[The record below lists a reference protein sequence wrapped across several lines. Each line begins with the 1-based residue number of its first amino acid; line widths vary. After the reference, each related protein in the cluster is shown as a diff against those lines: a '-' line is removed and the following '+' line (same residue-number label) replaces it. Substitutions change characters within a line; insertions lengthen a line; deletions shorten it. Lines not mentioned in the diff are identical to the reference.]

1 MRKPFL
7 GLFAFVL
14 LASAAPALAQGE
26 VYVPYTSNRS
36 IEGTIYRTKVWV
48 TNTGGTARKFS
59 TRFIEQGTDG
69 TKVPPQPGNDL
80 NVPPGGTLLLTN
92 LAPQDKI
99 GILEISGAPQLVVNA
114 RLDALNNQG
123 AVVSSTNMPVISTAN
138 VVKANGTAQLQGLE
152 RTSRGTLTDFG
163 LVNVSNQQAQCSVK
177 AFRANSTQIAQTVAL
192 SVPPLAV
199 FHFSEALLALS
210 EPAVADARIETTCNK
225 QFFPYAVVF
234 KVGGPEASFVTA
246 SGTLEGDLV
255 GGNGGN
261 NPPGTVVYE
270 LPGIYLNA
278 KNGDSYK
285 AIDLPVVEGVRYKK
299 ATVEFDLL
307 TGKFPNGLFAGVHAF
322 RRTDKTMYYG
332 IIVRGDRQKTIL
344 DLGVD
349 DDIVTGNNGGP
360 WRERTQYHVSFTY
373 DTESGQ
379 LTYRLLRNGSAVE
392 TLTGR
397 INHFDLTKNGRA
409 MRVDFGQTGIA
420 DGAYFPP
427 IGWVY
432 SNLKVTLEPPT
443 N

>member
-7 GLFAFVL
+7 GLFAFAL
-14 LASAAPALAQGE
+14 LASVAPAFAQGE

-36 IEGTIYRTKVWV
+36 LQGTIYRTKVWV

-59 TRFIEQGTDG
+59 TRFIEQGIDG
-69 TKVPPQPGNDL
+69 TKVPSQPGNDL

-92 LAPQDKI
+92 LAPQEKI
-99 GILEISGAPQLVVNA
+99 GMLEISGAPQLVVNA
-114 RLDALNNQG
+114 RLDALNAQG
-123 AVVSSTNMPVISTAN
+123 AIVSSTNMPVISTAN
-138 VVKANGTAQLQGLE
+138 VIKANATAQLQGLE

-163 LVNVSNQQAQCSVK
+163 LVNVSTQAAQCTVK

-210 EPAVADARIETTCNK
+210 EPSVADARIETTCDK

-246 SGTLEGDLV
+246 SGTLEGDLI
-255 GGNGGN
+255 GTGGGN
-261 NPPGTVVYE
+261 NPAGTVVYQA
-270 LPGIYLNA
+270 PGTFLSA

-285 AIDLPVVEGVRYKK
+285 QFDLPVVEGVRYKK
-299 ATVEFDLL
+299 ATVEFDLFV
-307 TGKFPNGLFAGVHAF
+307 GKFPNGLFAGVHAF

-344 DLGVD
+344 DMGVD

-360 WRERTQYHVSFTY
+360 WREQTQFHVSFEY
-373 DTESGQ
+373 DTAGGQ
-379 LTYRLLRNGSAVE
+379 LTYRLSRNGSVVE

-397 INHFDLTKNGRA
+397 INHLDLTKNGRA
-409 MRVDFGQTGIA
+409 IRVDFGQSGIA

-432 SNLKVTLEPPT
+432 SNLKVTLVPAD
-443 N
+443 

>member
-1 MRKPFL
+1 MKKPFL
-7 GLFAFVL
+7 GLFAFAL
-14 LASAAPALAQGE
+14 LASVAPAFAQGE

-36 IEGTIYRTKVWV
+36 LQGTIYRTKVWV
-48 TNTGGTARKFS
+48 TNTGSVARKFS
-59 TRFIEQGTDG
+59 TRFIEQAVDG
-69 TKVPPQPGNDL
+69 TKVPNPTGNEL

-92 LAPQDKI
+92 LAPQEKI
-99 GILEISGAPQLVVNA
+99 GMLEISGAPQLVVNA
-114 RLDALNNQG
+114 RLDALNAQG
-123 AVVSSTNMPVISTAN
+123 VVVSSTNMPVISTSN
-138 VVKANGTAQLQGLE
+138 VVKANGIAQLQGLE

-163 LVNVSNQQAQCSVK
+163 LVNVSTQQAQCTVR
-177 AFRANSTQIAQTVAL
+177 AFRANSTQIAQAVAL

-210 EPAVADARIETTCNK
+210 EPAVADARIETTCDK
-225 QFFPYAVVF
+225 QFFTYAVVF
-234 KVGGPEASFVTA
+234 KVGGPEASFVTP
-246 SGTLEGDLV
+246 SGTLEGDLLS
-255 GGNGGN
+255 GGGS
-261 NPPGTVVYE
+261 NPVGTVVHQVQ
-270 LPGIYLNA
+270 GIFLNA
-278 KNGDSYK
+278 KAGDSYK

-307 TGKFPNGLFAGVHAF
+307 TGRFPNGIFAGVHAF

-344 DLGVD
+344 DMGVD

-360 WRERTQYHVSFTY
+360 WRERTQYHVSFEY
-373 DTESGQ
+373 DTVNGQ

-392 TLTGR
+392 TLSGR
-397 INHFDLTKNGRA
+397 INHFDLSKNGRV

-432 SNLKVTLEPPT
+432 SNLKVTLEPA